1 MGAFARAVIV
11 THGSTDASEAYTVN
25 GACSCS
31 AGRTLAAQEQHTR
44 CSNKTFKHNSRFI
57 LIGNLRHAQ
66 GANGK
71 SSDSCL
77 HTRQLQKRRRC
88 S

>member
-1 MGAFARAVIV
+1 MRAFVRAVIV
-11 THGSTDASEAYTVN
+11 TRGNTDASERHTP
-25 GACSCS
+25 STE
-31 AGRTLAAQEQHTR
+31 RTLAAQEQPTR
-44 CSNKTFKHNSRFI
+44 CSNKKFEHNSRFVF
-57 LIGNLRHAQ
+57 IGNLRHAQ